1 MSNNI
6 PAEAGGSGAA
16 TLPSTLVL
24 ADATT
29 VTAPDLLVLQHTTS
43 GTAAAGFGA
52 TGIAVELE
60 SGAGTTRRVMT
71 DVTTLTTATDAA
83 EVAKRTISLMTGGA
97 LATVLTL
104 GTNSVVSGRLGL
116 LTTQKLAFSDTTSAT
131 DPNWLLGHEGSPSGS
146 GLVTSGAVVQT
157 VYGGAANY
165 GYMIRSSAGTSLLE
179 IQGTDGTL
187 RFGGRVLEK
196 HGAAVASA
204 STLTLGVDGN
214 YFHITGT
221 TTINY
226 LTTANWLN
234 GAKIDLYFNSAALTV
249 TNNAGTVP
257 GGTLAFELAGAVN
270 ITTTA
275 GMKVSLRMDSTQSKW
290 VEISRSA

>member
-1 MSNNI
+1 MGIVHWPPTDS
-6 PAEAGGSGAA
+6 AGSLPGAQ
-16 TLPSTLVL
+16 TLTL

-29 VTAPDLLVLQHTTS
+29 TTAPDVFVIQHTTS
-43 GTAAAGFGA
+43 GTAAAGFGE
-52 TGIAVELE
+52 TSAVELE
-60 SGAGTTRRVMT
+60 SGGGTTRRVMT
-71 DVTTLTTATDAA
+71 DVTKLTTATDGA
-83 EVAKRTISLMTGGA
+83 EVAIRTINLMAGGS

-116 LTTQKLAFSDTTSAT
+116 LSGQKIAFSDTTASL
-131 DPNWLLGHEGSPSGS
+131 DPNWLLGHEASPTGA
-146 GLVTSGAVVQT
+146 GVVTTGAVVHT
-157 VYGGAANY
+157 VYGGLANY
-165 GYMIRSSAGTSLLE
+165 GFMVRSTTGASLFE
-179 IQGTDGTL
+179 IQGTDGTT

-234 GAKIDLYFNSAALTV
+234 GARLDLYFNSAALTV
-249 TNNAGTVP
+249 TNNAGSVP
-257 GGTLAFELAGAVN
+257 GGTLAFELASGVN

-275 GMKVSLRMDSTQSKW
+275 GMKVTFRMDSTQSKW